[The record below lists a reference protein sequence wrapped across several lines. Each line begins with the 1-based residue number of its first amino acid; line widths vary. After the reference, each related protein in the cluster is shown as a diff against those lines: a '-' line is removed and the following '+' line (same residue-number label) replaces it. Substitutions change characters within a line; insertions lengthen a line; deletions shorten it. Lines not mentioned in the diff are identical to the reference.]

1 MKHRPS
7 TALADQNASGG
18 CGLAIAA
25 LVAAALSAPATA
37 HAQSAAGQWEYGA
50 SIYGWFPSIG
60 GSTAF
65 PPGSGSS
72 GPSLEVTAKDVID
85 ALKMAFFGTVWAR
98 KDRWGAFADL
108 VYADLGDTKDLTRDL
123 SIGGV
128 PLPGTATANL
138 SLDLK
143 ATALTM
149 AGTYTMSESPAHT
162 ANLLFGTRMLRMRER
177 LDYTISGNLGPIDLP
192 TTSGRSEPSQTNW
205 DAIVGVT
212 GNMRFGE
219 GMRWYVP
226 YYLDVGSGQSH
237 LTWQGQIGIG
247 YKFGWGD
254 LVATWRYL
262 DYDFKSGKA
271 IESMSLNGP
280 TIGAV
285 FRW

>member
-1 MKHRPS
+1 MKR
-7 TALADQNASGG
+7 NASARGG
-18 CGLAIAA
+18 FAVAAI
-25 LVAAALSAPATA
+25 VAAALSAPGAS
-37 HAQSAAGQWEYGA
+37 HAQSAPGQWEYGA
-50 SIYGWFPSIG
+50 SIYGWFPAIG

-72 GPSLEVTAKDVID
+72 GPPIEITAKDVID
-85 ALKMAFFGTVWAR
+85 SLKMAFFGTVWAR

-108 VYADLGDTKDLTRDL
+108 AYADLGDVKNVTRDL
-123 SIGGV
+123 DVGGL
-128 PLPGTATANL
+128 PLPATATANL

-149 AGTYTMSESPAHT
+149 AGTYTAMESPAHT
-162 ANLLFGTRMLRMRER
+162 MNLLFGARTLRLKQR
-177 LDYTISGNLGPIDLP
+177 LDYTFSGDLGSLP
-192 TTSGRSEPSQTNW
+192 LPGPSGRAETSQTNW
-205 DAIVGVT
+205 DAVVGIT
-212 GNMRFGE
+212 GNVRFGE

-226 YYLDVGSGQSH
+226 YYLDVGTGQSQF
-237 LTWQGQIGIG
+237 TWQGQVGIG
-247 YKFGWGD
+247 YRFGWGD

-271 IESMSLNGP
+271 VESMNLNGP